1 MTVRVIHPPQA
12 AELLAGEDPPVLLDV
27 RTPGELARASVDG
40 AVAIPMNEIARRVG
54 ELDPERPVIVMCHHG
69 VRSMQVAL
77 WLDHRGFES
86 VANLLGGIDG
96 WSRTVDPSIP
106 RY

>member
-12 AELLAGEDPPVLLDV
+12 AELMAGEDPPVLLDV

-96 WSRTVDPSIP
+96 WSRTIDPSIP